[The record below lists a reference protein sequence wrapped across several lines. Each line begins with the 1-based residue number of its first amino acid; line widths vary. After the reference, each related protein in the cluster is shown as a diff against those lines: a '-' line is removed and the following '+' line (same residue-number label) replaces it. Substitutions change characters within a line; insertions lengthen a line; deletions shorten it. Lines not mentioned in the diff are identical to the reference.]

1 MNREEEL
8 LVITM
13 EECGELIQACSKVI
27 RSKHQKKYLKNLKE
41 EIGDVVLMIHLLIHH
56 GYVTEDFVE
65 QRMDEKRKKLEKWSK
80 LFDEES

>member
-27 RSKHQKKYLKNLKE
+27 RSKHQKKYLNNLKE
-41 EIGDVVLMIHLLIHH
+41 EIGDVILMIHLLIQH

-65 QRMDEKRKKLEKWSK
+65 QRMVEKRKKLEKWSK